1 MAETA
6 TETTQAADTAAEVS
20 TRFPLPDGKVTPIQ
34 LKNKLVQLGLAPKA
48 IKPQVF
54 YTFVNNPGKT
64 DPFPVK
70 HYAEDG
76 TEHVQKGGP
85 DGNVNTRPGL
95 DLDEGVEWYKRRQ
108 ARIAEK
114 AAGTQTNAD
123 GNTTPTPAG
132 GNVEAAKAQAEEPQ
146 GDDENFTEAE

>member
-6 TETTQAADTAAEVS
+6 TETENTAAETAAPN
-20 TRFPLPDGKVTPIQ
+20 TRFSLPEGKVTPIQ
-34 LKNKLVQLGLAPKA
+34 LKNKLIQLGKTPKA
-48 IKPQVF
+48 TQPQMF
-54 YTFVNNPGKT
+54 YTFVNNPGKA

-76 TEHVQKGGP
+76 TEYPQKGGP

-95 DLDEGVEWYKRRQ
+95 DLDEGVAWWDRRK

-114 AAGTQTNAD
+114 ATATTTEASEPVPAVAEAQATEPEGAD
-123 GNTTPTPAG
+123 G
-132 GNVEAAKAQAEEPQ
+132 
-146 GDDENFTEAE
+146 DFHEAE